1 MKIKLMDTDLL
12 RVAIAT
18 NTDANEQ
25 DATQIIN
32 TVLLQQRGLHGEKC
46 NSDVYAKDVCE
57 GMYLEKCNDV
67 NGLCEALRAVLALAG
82 ESEEIRRIIE
92 QAIAEHG

>member
-1 MKIKLMDTDLL
+1 MRIKLIDTDLL
-12 RVAIAT
+12 RVVISV
-18 NTDANEQ
+18 NTDADLS
-25 DATQIIN
+25 DAGQIIN
-32 TVLLQQRGLHGEKC
+32 MVLLQQRGLHGEKC

-57 GMYLEKCNDV
+57 GMYTEKCNDV

-82 ESEEIRRIIE
+82 ESEEVRHIIE